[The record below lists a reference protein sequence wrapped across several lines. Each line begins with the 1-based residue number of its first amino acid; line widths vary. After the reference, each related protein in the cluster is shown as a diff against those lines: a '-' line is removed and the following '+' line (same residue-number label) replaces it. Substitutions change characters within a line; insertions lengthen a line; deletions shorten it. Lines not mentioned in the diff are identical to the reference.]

1 MVIFVYYIIQ
11 MLKLSMPQSS
21 VTHVTPNTA
30 IKFLKNICEINLKV
44 LKMRDFDLRR
54 AFFRGFLW

>member
-1 MVIFVYYIIQ
+1 